1 MNCSNHSV
9 LSRQHEQ
16 QQKCSRLRGL
26 HRSVLDLGFW
36 ILLQLSLSQAFTITC
51 SLFHSH

>member
-16 QQKCSRLRGL
+16 QLKCSRLPGL

-36 ILLQLSLSQAFTITC
+36 ILLQLSLSQAFTISW
-51 SLFHSH
+51 SLIHNH